1 MKNIPLFWS
10 TEYLRTINFESVLL
24 SLDILDGSVR
34 ELDLSNDLLDYS
46 GCEFLLGGQI
56 IDGSFFSNKSGSF
69 GGVYSKNGWKD
80 NDFLEKAISYL
91 QVNFSIENFHI
102 KLPSDH
108 LTQFDNLLQIQ
119 ALINLGF
126 RIDFVDF
133 NYSIDVKSW
142 TINKMSKGN
151 NKKLRQSSI
160 AGLNFRILDLETLDS
175 VYELLENN
183 RKLKNAN
190 LSLTKNELYN
200 LCAQFPNHYSLFGVY
215 NGEILV
221 SAAVV
226 VVTYSSNL
234 YVLYWADDF
243 NFRSYSPVTFLAS
256 ELVKYAS
263 ENGYETLDLGTV
275 GQNGTY
281 NSNLARF
288 KQNLGASL
296 SLKYSLSFSSV

>member
-1 MKNIPLFWS
+1 MKDIPLFWS
-10 TEYLRTINFESVLL
+10 TEYLRTLNFETVLL
-24 SLDILDGSVR
+24 SLDIVAGSVR
-34 ELDLSNDLLDYS
+34 ELDLSNDLPDYS
-46 GCEFLLGGQI
+46 TCEFLLGGQI
-56 IDGSFFSNKSGSF
+56 IDGSFFSYKAGSF
-69 GGVYSKNGWKD
+69 GGVYSKSGWKD

-91 QVNFSIENFHI
+91 QVNFSIQNFHI

-119 ALINLGF
+119 ALLNLGF
-126 RIDFVDF
+126 KIDFVDF
-133 NYSIDVKSW
+133 NYSIAVNSW
-142 TINKMSKGN
+142 TIDKMSKGN
-151 NKKLRQSSI
+151 NKKLRQSYA
-160 AGLNFRILDLETLDS
+160 AGFNFRKLDLETFDS

-190 LSLTKNELYN
+190 LSLTKDELYN
-200 LCAQFPNHYSLFGVY
+200 LCAQFPEHYSLFGVY
-215 NGEILV
+215 HGEILV

-234 YVLYWADDF
+234 YVFYWADDF
-243 NFRSYSPVTFLAS
+243 NYRGYSSVTFLSS

-263 ENGYETLDLGTV
+263 KNGYETLDLGTV

-281 NSNLARF
+281 NSSLARF

-296 SLKYSLSFSSV
+296 SLKYSLSLSSV